1 MKLEVIPNAGVVALK
16 SWSLWANRIGLVA
29 LILAG
34 TWADANPYVFGW
46 LGIGIGAAVELLRYL
61 SQGGFDGDRT
71 TFFVRPWTLALAL
84 VAVLFLAGMGQTP
97 VQDIVRAPAPE
108 PVAAS
113 EEPTYEQTAKVLVP
127 LLARWEGKHACPDAP
142 ALHCSYL
149 DTIASPP
156 LWTVAYGHTDTAREG
171 QRMTETEAR
180 SLLAR
185 DAQAYWRGVRRGFT
199 AETVAERLTAPRD
212 AAFASLGY
220 NVGTAAVRGSTAT
233 KRLNAGD
240 IPGACEALTWWNRA
254 GQRIVRGLV
263 RRRTDEKRLCLQGLT
278 A

>member
-46 LGIGIGAAVELLRYL
+46 LGIAIGAAVELLRYL
-61 SQGGFDGDRT
+61 SQGGLDGDRT
-71 TFFVRPWTLALAL
+71 TFYTRPWTLALAL
-84 VAVLFLAGMGQTP
+84 AAVLALAGMGRVP
-97 VQDIVRAPAPE
+97 VQDVVRAPTPE

-113 EEPTYEQTAKVLVP
+113 GAPTYEQTAAVLIP
-127 LLARWEGKHACPDAP
+127 LLAKWEGKHACPDAP
-142 ALHCSYL
+142 DLHCSYL

-156 LWTVAYGHTDTAREG
+156 LWTVAYGHTETAHEG
-171 QRMTETEAR
+171 QRMTEGEAR
-180 SLLAR
+180 ALLAR
-185 DAQAYWRGVRRGFT
+185 DAQVYWQGVRRGFT
-199 AETVAERLTAPRD
+199 AETVAERLTAARD
-212 AAFASLGY
+212 AALASLGY
-220 NVGTAAVRGSTAT
+220 NVGAAAVRKSTAT

-240 IPGACEALTWWNRA
+240 IAGACEALTWWNRA

-263 RRRTDEKRLCLQGLT
+263 RRRTDEKRLCLQGL
-278 A
+278 AA